1 MQGIE
6 NRLAIIIPCYNESDV
21 LQITLD
27 SLKAIIT
34 KYISDY
40 KLDRKSF
47 ILIVDDGSSD
57 NSWEIIKKNTNN
69 DNLFKGIRLSTN
81 FGHQHALF
89 AGMEKAYSICDI
101 VITIDAD
108 LQQDPNAMSRM
119 IQLYFDGN
127 EIVYGVRENRT
138 GDSLFKKYFSKMYV
152 AFINILGGNL
162 IRGHADYRLMG
173 KKALAA
179 LMQYN
184 ENDIFLRGIIPQL
197 GFKSTIIKFEQK
209 DRIKGNTKYSTNKM
223 FQLAYTGLAGLTI
236 GPLRILMFIGLISL
250 LISLSYVVYVLYI
263 KYFTIHAVP
272 GWASIVLPIWTFG
285 SIQLFSIGII
295 GEYLSR
301 IYTEI
306 KRRPRFIIDEET
318 G

>member
-1 MQGIE
+1 
-6 NRLAIIIPCYNESDV
+6 
-21 LQITLD
+21 
-27 SLKAIIT
+27 
-34 KYISDY
+34 
-40 KLDRKSF
+40 
-47 ILIVDDGSSD
+47 
-57 NSWEIIKKNTNN
+57 
-69 DNLFKGIRLSTN
+69 
-81 FGHQHALF
+81 
-89 AGMEKAYSICDI
+89 
-101 VITIDAD
+101 
-108 LQQDPNAMSRM
+108 
-119 IQLYFDGN
+119 
-127 EIVYGVRENRT
+127 
-138 GDSLFKKYFSKMYV
+138 MYV

-236 GPLRILMFIGLISL
+236 APLRILMFIGLISL
-250 LISLSYVVYVLYI
+250 LISLLYVVYVLYI

-318 G
+318 R

>member
-1 MQGIE
+1 MKGLE

-27 SLKAIIT
+27 SLKTIIT
-34 KYISDY
+34 NYISDY

-57 NSWEIIKKNTNN
+57 NSWEIIKKNTNK
-69 DNLFKGIRLSTN
+69 DDLFKGIRLSTN

-89 AGMEKAYSICDI
+89 AGMKKAHSICDI
-101 VITIDAD
+101 AITIDAD
-108 LQQDPNAMSRM
+108 LQQDPNTMGRM

-138 GDSLFKKYFSKMYV
+138 GDSIFKKYLSKLYV
-152 AFINILGGNL
+152 SFINILGGNL
-162 IRGHADYRLMG
+162 IRGHADYRLLG
-173 KKALAA
+173 KKSLNA
-179 LMQYN
+179 LMKYN

-197 GFKSTIIKFEQK
+197 GFKSTIIKFEQR
-209 DRIKGNTKYSTNKM
+209 DRIKGDTKYSTNKM
-223 FQLAYTGLAGLTI
+223 FQLAFNGLAGLTI
-236 GPLRILMFIGLISL
+236 APLRILMFVGLLSL
-250 LISLSYVVYVLYI
+250 LISLFYIIYVLYI

-272 GWASIVLPIWTFG
+272 GWASIVLPIWVFG
-285 SIQLFSIGII
+285 SIQLFSIGIV

-306 KRRPRFIIDEET
+306 KRRPKFIIEEET
-318 G
+318 D